1 MKKFIVL
8 LLVGISFILV
18 ACSPSNVT
26 VTFDSDGGG
35 TVASQE
41 FVEGSKVV
49 EPDALTKDGFNFV
62 HWYSNDSAVAFDFNT
77 EVNSDIELKAFWTE
91 KEVFTVSFDSDGG
104 PDVSQQN
111 VIEDGIALQ
120 PELIEKD
127 AYDFVYWYGE
137 SSLTEYDFS
146 TPITQDVEFTA
157 LWQEKIIYEVAFD
170 STIGSAV
177 SSVDVYEGGILA
189 LPNAPVEDTH
199 VFIYWY
205 LSDDSVEFDLSTPIN
220 ENITLTALWQEKVV
234 YVVGFEVAD
243 GTIVL
248 PQLVMDGNLATV
260 VDEPENH
267 GYSFVRWYET
277 DDTVPFDFTTPITGD
292 IVLTALWSLLP
303 VYTVT
308 FDSLDGSAIDSQNI
322 IENESVVESLD
333 PIKDGYSFLYWYET
347 DDTVPYDMNKVIT
360 GDTTLSA
367 KWEITYVLVFESD
380 GGNLVDS
387 QYLFAT
393 EVTIEPEVPSRL
405 GYRFV
410 RWYVTDQET
419 SFVYGDTLT
428 ENTTVTA
435 LWQKVFT
442 VKFYSLGDEYDLLI
456 ADEGDLANIPTEPLK
471 PDYVFMYWYYQD
483 SEEPFDFNIPITYN
497 LNLYARWETPT
508 ERLIMEDMDA
518 YGAILSIVTNLL
530 PTPIRGEV
538 NRSTIGYYSESKYI
552 SDSGVVLPMP
562 EEQLEGT
569 TGSWKV
575 KFTLDGESYY
585 RTFDIPLYHLG
596 EVLIA
601 ESRVLPFENLTTE
614 YDVADSSISLYF
626 EEEGN
631 IPYVNLEDFFMLL
644 EGFIDPSLPMTFTQD
659 SDTLEVFY
667 QYYDEDE
674 DYTYDLILDIDA
686 TENTISTNDPG
697 FYWAYIYSTETNYGR
712 HIEYIQD
719 HPNESYEEGTDVI
732 YDLDDFN
739 MDIVV
744 YQGQILLP
752 YYMTNQLFAG
762 SAYYNVYYNHDGLF
776 GIYSL
781 PSAGSKEFRS
791 IHQST
796 MNNEDIPVDVLL
808 HTFDMLAFDLDNLYG
823 LKDIMEVDTYYDLL
837 YSLIDDLLVTDAED
851 FDVAIRDLLLKELDE
866 PHTSYGYHS
875 YYNNARYSGPPTNS
889 LSVYGERFTK
899 WYYDGLVA
907 TDNAIEDK
915 WGTDPS
921 GGWNVAIRPDYWF
934 LNPETVMLS
943 LDGFS
948 TADIEESS
956 AHDSL
961 IAESMLEVSSID
973 SILPVIEQG
982 DKFFYYNNSSE
993 TNQIL
998 DILVKGVNE
1007 SYVDT
1012 YTASLIAAGYELV
1025 EDEQNSEPGKQD
1037 GYYSLTVSNGIDDGE
1052 YMLVVHYD
1060 VEFSLLHVGIAN
1072 KIPSE
1077 YSSAWLVLKEVR
1089 SLIDA
1094 DSAVYLEFM
1103 LQEIEETNPG
1113 ITDII
1118 LDISWN
1124 TGGNVGALYRVLGFI
1139 TDDPFEVTSMDRETG
1154 SASTSYV
1161 DIVGI
1166 PDYSHLN
1173 WTLLTTPTSFSAA
1186 NSLANIFKAND
1197 LGDVI
1202 GVKTGG
1208 GACSITPILLPN
1220 GTAFTTSS
1228 NNISAYRTG
1237 TGTVEDPYLYHNV
1250 EFGISPDFEI
1260 DIDDIFSITVLLEII
1275 NGND

>member
-277 DDTVPFDFTTPITGD
+277 DDTVPFDFTTPITGN
-292 IVLTALWSLLP
+292 VLLTALWSALP
-303 VYTVT
+303 TFEVI
-308 FDSLDGSAIDSQNI
+308 FDSLDGSIVEAQTVIINDPAIEPDQPS
-322 IENESVVESLD
+322 
-333 PIKDGYSFLYWYET
+333 KYGYSFSHWYIT
-347 DDTVPYDMNKVIT
+347 DDTIVYDFATAVDEDVTLTASWVLLDVYDVNFNTQGGSSVSDQDVVENDAAELPAEPTKSGENFIFWYESDSETPYDMNT
-360 GDTTLSA
+360 
-367 KWEITYVLVFESD
+367 
-380 GGNLVDS
+380 
-387 QYLFAT
+387 
-393 EVTIEPEVPSRL
+393 
-405 GYRFV
+405 
-410 RWYVTDQET
+410 
-419 SFVYGDTLT
+419 
-428 ENTTVTA
+428 
-435 LWQKVFT
+435 
-442 VKFYSLGDEYDLLI
+442 
-456 ADEGDLANIPTEPLK
+456 
-471 PDYVFMYWYYQD
+471 
-483 SEEPFDFNIPITYN
+483 PINEDKT
-497 LNLYARWETPT
+497 LYARWGTRAEK
-508 ERLIMEDMDA
+508 EVAEDIDA
-518 YGAILSIVTNLL
+518 YSAALYASENLL
-530 PTPIRGEV
+530 FTPVRGTE
-538 NRSTIGYYSESKYI
+538 NSSSMIFY
-552 SDSGVVLPMP
+552 SDSIFISKGGVVLPLP
-562 EEQLEGT
+562 NEFEEGT
-569 TGSWKV
+569 TGAWRVRFS
-575 KFTLDGESYY
+575 LNGI
-585 RTFDIPLYHLG
+585 TFYKTFNIPLNYIDK
-596 EVLIA
+596 VVIA
-601 ESRVLPFENLTTE
+601 DKRTLPFENLTTE
-614 YDVADSSISLYF
+614 YDVLNSEISLYF
-626 EEEGN
+626 EQDGN
-631 IPYVNLEDFFMLL
+631 VPYVNLEDFFMLL
-644 EGFIDPSLPMTFTQD
+644 EGFIDPEIPITFTQG
-659 SDTLEVFY
+659 SDTLEVYY

-674 DYTYDLILDIDA
+674 DIMYDLRLNIDA

-781 PSAGSKEFRS
+781 PSAGSKEFS
-791 IHQST
+791 AIHQST
-796 MNNEDIPVDVLL
+796 MNNEDNPVDVLL

-889 LSVYGERFTK
+889 LSVYGERFTQ